1 MSSSARL
8 LPLGR
13 YAIYIA
19 FSPKSDYNSKKI
31 PGKDPPMNKIETSYR
46 LTVSDYRQAC
56 YYGLALRQY
65 KSLRFLLLL
74 IGALLVSVFT
84 MSMWPQ
90 GQQFTALLT
99 VIVGLWLLTTFGR
112 LEKGIYKYLKS
123 DQNMIGCEY
132 KVTLESHRIT
142 VRVPERKIHVSV
154 KTNDLAAVFALTK
167 EFMIYVSTADTYLLP
182 YRALTA
188 GQLQEVKENFRRMLG
203 DRYEENKIK
212 RR

>member
-1 MSSSARL
+1 
-8 LPLGR
+8 
-13 YAIYIA
+13 
-19 FSPKSDYNSKKI
+19 
-31 PGKDPPMNKIETSYR
+31 MNKIETSYR

-112 LEKGIYKYLKS
+112 LEKSIYRYLKS
-123 DQNMIGCEY
+123 EQNMIGCEY

-154 KTNDLAAVFALTK
+154 RTNDLTAVFALTK
-167 EFMIYVSTADTYLLP
+167 EFMIYTSVTETYLLP
-182 YRALTA
+182 YRALTTQQVA
-188 GQLQEVKENFRRMLG
+188 RTKENFRRMLG
-203 DRYEENKIK
+203 NRYEENRVK